1 MRRFLTVL
9 LASTLVGCAGG
20 TLYTSLAGVSSV
32 APTDAY
38 VCAEKQLQ
46 LLEYRRTQYDNKAL
60 FIIGERRNDDEAGH
74 GATFRKT
81 LDILEVYVKVNRTG
95 PDSDFVFSDRLEGKL
110 QKGIR
115 AEDLI
120 KGLPDEDQKL
130 EMIVGS
136 DRGTRV
142 QVKVHGI
149 PMKPVPGEWK
159 AGP

>member
-46 LLEYRRTQYDNKAL
+46 LLEYRRAQYDNKAL

-81 LDILEVYVKVNRTG
+81 LDILEVYVKPGSSATSELSVKARTFDEQSNSQGVTRDERKSSNRVLA
-95 PDSDFVFSDRLEGKL
+95 DARKL
-110 QKGIR
+110 GQ
-115 AEDLI
+115 ACA
-120 KGLPDEDQKL
+120 
-130 EMIVGS
+130 S
-136 DRGTRV
+136 
-142 QVKVHGI
+142 
-149 PMKPVPGEWK
+149 
-159 AGP
+159 